1 MAKKSSNSS
10 DPSFQNT
17 GSAETGTFT
26 KGLVRDY
33 DENFDPES
41 SWPYARNA
49 VNNSLEGDVGLL
61 GNEPSNVLCAQ
72 ATFTIIGRI
81 HLFNQYWIIFST
93 DNPLSITSSEI
104 GLYDEDLCTYRII
117 VRDTCLD
124 FSTYNLITGVAK
136 ENFDCSWNV
145 YFADGK
151 NPDRVLNI
159 GNPDLWPTV
168 PYQSDNYYQGG
179 ILWPGVAWNQDC
191 KSVSGCTT
199 CTDLNTLNCDNIRIN
214 KLVSTPCIQ
223 LDTGQTGGNLY
234 NGSYFAVIAYT
245 INGQKYGDYSSPSNV
260 QYIFNRNAIGGSL
273 DVRLT
278 NLETVSFTE
287 FELVIVSVI
296 DQATVARKIGIY
308 NTTSSITIN
317 LDNIDDSLT
326 TVPLEFIPI
335 RTPLYETSDSMFET
349 GNYLLR
355 IGPRTTFDFNYQPL
369 ANQIESKWVIAEY
382 PANYYKRGG
391 YVTGYMRDEVYSFFI
406 RWVYTTGEKSKS
418 YHIPG
423 RYEDT
428 ARNETEELPS
438 SSIYPADPGGS
449 IEAERRFEIENTATI
464 DAGAATGYGVDDG
477 GVVIRE
483 GFMAY
488 WESTEKYPD
497 RMPEVWNVTGNPI
510 AGSSDPRFDL
520 CNKQIRHHK
529 MPEDI
534 VGGDASFTRA
544 SINIPFVINPIT
556 GLPVPPP
563 GNSQATHINILGVKF
578 NNIKPPVYYDEAG
591 VLRVIPGIVGY
602 EILRGSREGNKSVI
616 AKGIINNMRT
626 YTTATNETGLYP
638 NYPYNPVRS
647 TYSGGPSGILDPS
660 LSSTPVDAGGN
671 NYGLIT
677 EANIKKDFFTF
688 HSPDTSFYKPYLSIK
703 ELRLY
708 TELGAENNVTGQ
720 FQEVPGHPKEK
731 LLTDF
736 ALIIS
741 LLVGAAEAALAIKGK
756 TNVNVEQPKILNLGL
771 SGYQNATLVAVAGGG
786 ATLVETGRIGA
797 PNTGPPGPLTPSV
810 SSQPGT
816 SSGIAGLETAAGTAA
831 TASAIAALLGG
842 SAFITPEQAAWL
854 VYSGGGAVLTDP
866 QNAFQGYIGRSRSY
880 LQEEGRLGALGG
892 LGGVIAFGNFTN
904 IAAANNID
912 LIYSFVKYRQY
923 ALQYISHGV
932 LHKDNISPSIT
943 SANKRRYIK
952 DSGYLTNQFNTFSNI
967 RVNNLYRPSSVIL
980 NVNGD
985 IQNPSILDD
994 SICTVGQNHT
1004 GGYVQWPEPASL
1016 NVDDRAED
1024 RAFRVFNS
1032 TASCYY
1038 AGAKVRYR
1046 NQYGQLDSI
1055 EQIPLPCPL
1064 TVNNNKPFTDA
1075 NINKPIN
1082 TPVLFGGDIYIGRY
1096 TEKNTFFYF
1105 SDWLYNQPD
1114 GTSFDYSLRYLGLY
1128 PRYWANFEKYDLDGL
1143 VASVLGDITSPDQW
1157 DTPANLNNLDSAAG
1171 DPGFSLSDISLR
1183 FSKQYSYFYLF
1194 QSGVRDFYVESE
1206 INVDQRDWGELD
1218 EEKHYEVLSNL
1229 SELFDTKIIRAGNY
1243 FKIDPSLSIS
1253 NLFSSVISWGNLQD
1267 RDYNPTVSALC
1278 YQYLSNRLIY
1288 SLPDTLE
1295 TKKDYW
1301 RVFLPNN
1308 YKDFKSQLLAVRPIG
1323 KNGAMIFFKNDS
1335 PVMFQGTETLETD
1348 LGTKITIGDGALFSQ
1363 PMQSIVNSDE
1373 SYEYGSCQDKFSII
1387 NTPMGVYWMSQNQGK
1402 IMGMVG
1408 GLNEISSSGMRWWY
1422 GKFLPF
1428 RILSDFPDFQLTD
1441 NPVSGVGCQSIYDND
1456 FQVLYFCKKD
1466 YELKKDLPAGI
1477 TITYSGVGNIFNLN
1491 GRTKIFLGDPRYF
1504 NDVSWTASYDPK
1516 AQIWISFHDWHPN
1529 LSFPSKLNFIT
1540 TDGNRLWRHNDTS
1553 QSYCNFYNAD
1563 YPFQVEYVLDSG
1575 QQVDTLRNIE
1585 YLLESYI
1592 YDIDGIDRFHV
1603 LDYNFDELV
1612 VYNSEQVSGLL
1623 NLNLAPKN
1631 DPFARLNYPKVN
1643 ITDIDIIFEKVEQKF
1658 RVNQFWDITADR
1670 GEFDPNVQRP
1680 IWLTAWDGYKK
1691 ELNPANLN
1699 YNKSVFE
1706 RKKFRHYYTNV
1717 LFTKRVSGNTKM
1729 LMKIANNKDL
1739 NSPR

>member
-1 MAKKSSNSS
+1 MAKKSSKSNDS
-10 DPSFQNT
+10 SFQNT
-17 GSAETGTFT
+17 GGAETSTFT
-26 KGLVRDY
+26 KGLIRDY
-33 DENFDPES
+33 DENFDPDS

-49 VNNSLEGDVGLL
+49 SNNSLEGDVGLL
-61 GNEPSNVLCAQ
+61 GNEPSNYLCAQ
-72 ATFTIIGRI
+72 VTFTIIGRI
-81 HLFNQYWIIFST
+81 HLFNQYWVIFST
-93 DNPLSITSSEI
+93 NNPTSTSSSEI
-104 GLYDEDLCTYRII
+104 GLYDEDQCTYRII

-145 YFADGK
+145 YFADGR
-151 NPDRVLNI
+151 NPDRVINI
-159 GNPDLWPTV
+159 GLPDLWPTV
-168 PYQSDNYYQGG
+168 PYIGNNEYQGG
-179 ILWPGVAWNQDC
+179 ILWPGVAWKQ
-191 KSVSGCTT
+191 KCTPPIPIPNV
-199 CTDLNTLNCDNIRIN
+199 CTVCEPEKPAVLDCDNIRIN
-214 KLVSTPCIQ
+214 KLVSTPCIT
-223 LDTGQTGGNLY
+223 LDTGQTGGNIY
-234 NGSYFAVIAYT
+234 NGSYFVVIAYT
-245 INGQKYGDYSSPSNV
+245 INGQKYGDYTSPSNV
-260 QYIFNRNAIGGSL
+260 QYIFNHNAIGGSL
-273 DVRLT
+273 DISIT
-278 NLETVSFTE
+278 NLETESFTE
-287 FELVIVSVI
+287 FELVVVSII

-317 LDNIDDSLT
+317 LDNIDDSLP

-369 ANQIESKWVIAEY
+369 ANQIQSKWVIAKY

-406 RWVYTTGEKSKS
+406 RWVYNTGEKSKS

-423 RYEDT
+423 RVTTTGEDV
-428 ARNETEELPS
+428 EVPGP

-449 IEAERRFEIENTATI
+449 IEVERKFEIENTASI
-464 DAGAATGYGVDDG
+464 DAAASVGYGVDDG
-477 GVVIRE
+477 GEVIAE

-488 WESTEKYPD
+488 WESTERYPD
-497 RMPEVWNVTGNPI
+497 RMPEVWDAT
-510 AGSSDPRFDL
+510 SDPVFSGTGDTQYDL
-520 CNKQIRHHK
+520 CNKLIRHHK
-529 MPEDI
+529 MPEDVI
-534 VGGDASFTRA
+534 GTNTSFTRA
-544 SINIPFVINPIT
+544 SIINPAT
-556 GLPVPPP
+556 GLPYSNPTDK
-563 GNSQATHINILGVKF
+563 QATHINILGVKF
-578 NNIKPPVYYDEAG
+578 NNIKPPVYYDESG
-591 VLRVIPGIVGY
+591 VLRAIPGIVGY

-616 AKGIINNMRT
+616 AKGIINNMRR
-626 YTTATNETGLYP
+626 YITASNDDGLYA
-638 NYPYNPVRS
+638 NYPYNPVVS
-647 TYSGGPSGILDPS
+647 SFGGGVLDPS
-660 LSSTPVDAGGN
+660 LSLTPVDTGGGN
-671 NYGLIT
+671 YST
-677 EANIKKDFFTF
+677 VKSSDVRRDYFTF

-708 TELGAENNVTGQ
+708 TEVGARLNVSGQ
-720 FQEVPGHPKEK
+720 FEEVPGHPKHK

-741 LLVGAAEAALAIKGK
+741 LFVGLAEAALAIRGE
-756 TNVNVEQPKILNLGL
+756 TSTTSEPPRILNLGI
-771 SGYQNATLVAVAGGG
+771 SGSIVMPTPGGSFS
-786 ATLVETGRIGA
+786 A
-797 PNTGPPGPLTPSV
+797 PNSGAIPPFIPTA
-810 SSQPGT
+810 
-816 SSGIAGLETAAGTAA
+816 SGIAQSGTLAGVA
-831 TASAIAALLGG
+831 TLQAAIAAANNFDIPALIAGVPTESIVWNTLSGLGG
-842 SAFITPEQAAWL
+842 I
-854 VYSGGGAVLTDP
+854 VDP
-866 QNAFQGYIGRSRSY
+866 QNLFQGYLGRNRIFTQGSGKLS
-880 LQEEGRLGALGG
+880 G
-892 LGGVIAFGNFTN
+892 LGNTLSTAGTLVTLTNLTN
-904 IAAANNID
+904 IAAANNIN

-923 ALQYISHGV
+923 ALRYISHGV
-932 LHKDNISPSIT
+932 LHKDNFTGIIT
-943 SANKRRYIK
+943 PTNKRRYIN
-952 DSGYLTNQFNTFSNI
+952 DAAYLTNQFNVFQNF
-967 RVNNLYRPSSVIL
+967 RVNNLYRPSAVII
-980 NVNGD
+980 NTAGSPITNIGT
-985 IQNPSILDD
+985 NPAGSFLVDNTV
-994 SICTVGQNHT
+994 CTVGQNNS
-1004 GGYVQWPEPASL
+1004 GGVVTRSNP
-1016 NVDDRAED
+1016 
-1024 RAFRVFNS
+1024 FRPFSS

-1038 AGAKVRYR
+1038 VGAKVRYR

-1055 EQIPLPCPL
+1055 EQIPVPCPI
-1064 TVNNNKPFTDA
+1064 TVNDNIPFTD
-1075 NINKPIN
+1075 NDINVPIS

-1114 GTSFDYSLRYLGLY
+1114 GTDFDYSLRYLGLY
-1128 PRYWANFEKYDLDGL
+1128 PRFYANFETYDLDGL
-1143 VASVLGDITSPDQW
+1143 FASIFSNLSNPDQW
-1157 DTPANLNNLDSAAG
+1157 DTPANLNNLDDSAS
-1171 DPGFSLSDISLR
+1171 DPGFNYNGLP
-1183 FSKQYSYFYLF
+1183 FAKKESYFYLF

-1218 EEKHYEVLSNL
+1218 EQKHYEILSDL
-1229 SELFDTKIIRAGNY
+1229 SELFNTRIIKAGNY
-1243 FKIDPSLSIS
+1243 FKIDPSLSVS
-1253 NLFSSVISWGNLQD
+1253 NLFSSIISWGNLQD
-1267 RDYNPTVSALC
+1267 RDYSPTISALC

-1301 RVFLPNN
+1301 RIFLPNN

-1373 SYEYGSCQDKFSII
+1373 SYQYGSCQDKFSII
-1387 NTPMGVYWMSQNQGK
+1387 NTPLGVYWMSQNQGK

-1408 GLNEISSSGMRWWY
+1408 GLNEISSTGMRWWF

-1428 RILSDFPDFQLTD
+1428 RILEDFPDFQLTD
-1441 NPVSGVGCQSIYDND
+1441 NPVAGVGCQSIYDND
-1456 FQVLYFCKKD
+1456 FQLLYFCKKD

-1477 TITYSGVGNIFNLN
+1477 SITYSGAGNVFSLN
-1491 GRTKIFLGDPRYF
+1491 GSTRIFLGDPRYF

-1553 QSYCNFYNAD
+1553 QSYCNFYGLD

-1575 QQVDTLRNIE
+1575 QEVDTLRNVE

-1631 DPFARLNYPKVN
+1631 NPFAKLDYPRVNLN
-1643 ITDIDIIFEKVEQKF
+1643 TIDISYEKVEQKF

-1670 GEFDPNVQRP
+1670 GEFNAGVQRP
-1680 IWLTAWDGYKK
+1680 IWLTAWDGYKR

-1717 LFTKRVSGNTKM
+1717 LFTKKTSGNTKM
-1729 LMKIANNKDL
+1729 LMKIANNKTL

>member
-1 MAKKSSNSS
+1 MAKKSSKSN

-26 KGLVRDY
+26 KGLIRDY

-61 GNEPSNVLCAQ
+61 GNEPSNYLCAQ
-72 ATFTIIGRI
+72 TTFTIIGRI
-81 HLFNQYWIIFST
+81 HLFNQYWVIFST
-93 DNPLSITSSEI
+93 NNPVSKSSSEI
-104 GLYDEDLCTYRII
+104 GLYDEDLCTYRVI
-117 VRDTCLD
+117 VNDTCLD

-145 YFADGK
+145 YFADGR
-151 NPDRVLNI
+151 NPDRAINI
-159 GNPDLWPTV
+159 GIPDLWPTT
-168 PYQSDNYYQGG
+168 PYIGNNYYQGNT
-179 ILWPGVAWNQDC
+179 LWPGVAWDQDC
-191 KSVSGCTT
+191 RSVNDCTV
-199 CTDLNTLNCDNIRIN
+199 CTNLNTLNCDNIRIN
-214 KLVSTPCIQ
+214 RLVRTPCINV
-223 LDTGQTGGNLY
+223 DTGQTGGNLY
-234 NGSYFAVIAYT
+234 NGSYFAVIGYT
-245 INGQKYGDYSSPSNV
+245 INGQKYGDYTSPSNV
-260 QYIFNRNAIGGSL
+260 QYIFNHNAIGGSL
-273 DVRLT
+273 DISIT
-278 NLETVSFTE
+278 NLETESFNE
-287 FELVIVSVI
+287 FELVIVSII

-308 NTTSSITIN
+308 NTSSSITIN
-317 LDNIDDSLT
+317 LDNIDDSLP

-355 IGPRTTFDFNYQPL
+355 VGPRTTFDFNYQPL
-369 ANQIESKWVIAEY
+369 ANQIQSKWVIAKY

-406 RWVYTTGEKSKS
+406 RWVYATGEKSKS

-423 RYEDT
+423 RYRESDS
-428 ARNETEELPS
+428 ELDSIPPPT
-438 SSIYPADPGGS
+438 SIYPADPGGS
-449 IEAERRFEIENTATI
+449 IEVERRFEVENTATA
-464 DAGAATGYGVDDG
+464 DAGATIGYGVDDG
-477 GVVIRE
+477 GEVIKE

-497 RMPEVWNVTGNPI
+497 RMPEVWNATH
-510 AGSSDPRFDL
+510 DPAFSGTTNTQYDL
-520 CNKQIRHHK
+520 CNKPIRHHK

-534 VGGDASFTRA
+534 VNGDATFTRA
-544 SINIPFVINPIT
+544 TASGYNE
-556 GLPVPPP
+556 
-563 GNSQATHINILGVKF
+563 ATHINILGVKF
-578 NNIKPPVYYDEAG
+578 NNIKPPVYYDESG
-591 VLRVIPGIVGY
+591 TLRVIPGIVGY

-626 YTTATNETGLYP
+626 YFTATNETGLYA

-647 TYSGGPSGILDPS
+647 TYPGGASGILDPS
-660 LSSTPVDAGGN
+660 LSTSPVDASGGN
-671 NYGLIT
+671 YGIVGQDRVS
-677 EANIKKDFFTF
+677 KRFFTF

-708 TELGAENNVTGQ
+708 TELGFNRNVTGR
-720 FQEVPGHPKEK
+720 FEEVPGHPKHK
-731 LLTDF
+731 LLTDM
-736 ALIIS
+736 ALITS
-741 LLVGAAEAALAIKGK
+741 LIIGLAEAVLALRGK
-756 TNVNVEQPKILNLGL
+756 NTWNSSAPQILNLGL
-771 SGYQNATLVAVAGGG
+771 GGTLPIGNSPAPGFILVPGTMTNTLNAPSLNGVAGVVPGVGQLSDTTAAALTGTNATAEGVNLITDLTGVSLLNNILGVVNPSKQYYSTYAASDATLRGFIGRGRSLATEDGKFSALPQTLQSIGG
-786 ATLVETGRIGA
+786 AI
-797 PNTGPPGPLTPSV
+797 S
-810 SSQPGT
+810 
-816 SSGIAGLETAAGTAA
+816 
-831 TASAIAALLGG
+831 LGN
-842 SAFITPEQAAWL
+842 L
-854 VYSGGGAVLTDP
+854 
-866 QNAFQGYIGRSRSY
+866 
-880 LQEEGRLGALGG
+880 
-892 LGGVIAFGNFTN
+892 TN
-904 IAAANNID
+904 IAAANNIE

-923 ALQYISHGV
+923 ALRYISHGI
-932 LHKDNISPSIT
+932 LHRDSLGNINT
-943 SANKRRYIK
+943 TKRAYIN
-952 DSGYLTNQFNTFSNI
+952 DAGYLTNQFNTFLNF
-967 RVNNLYRPSSVIL
+967 RVNNLFRSSAVIL
-980 NVNGD
+980 NVDRD
-985 IQNPSILDD
+985 IEHPNILDNSIGTVSNNASGGLVSWPDRRSQNPDPDD
-994 SICTVGQNHT
+994 K
-1004 GGYVQWPEPASL
+1004 P
-1016 NVDDRAED
+1016 
-1024 RAFRVFNS
+1024 FRTFRS

-1038 AGAKVRYR
+1038 TGAKVRYR

-1055 EQIPLPCPL
+1055 EQIPVPCPL
-1064 TVNNNKPFTDA
+1064 TVNDNKPFTSND
-1075 NINKPIN
+1075 INKPIS

-1114 GTSFDYSLRYLGLY
+1114 GTTFDYSLRYLGLY
-1128 PRYWANFEKYDLDGL
+1128 PKYWANFETYDLDGL
-1143 VASVLGDITSPDQW
+1143 LGSIMGNLGDPEQW
-1157 DTPANLNNLDSAAG
+1157 DTPANLNNLDSLNEEDG
-1171 DPGFSLSDISLR
+1171 VNFSFSLR
-1183 FSKQYSYFYLF
+1183 FGKRDAAMYLF

-1206 INVDQRDWGELD
+1206 INIDQRDWGELD
-1218 EEKHYEVLSNL
+1218 EQKHYEVLSDL
-1229 SELFDTKIIRAGNY
+1229 SELFNTKIIKAGNY
-1243 FKIDPSLSIS
+1243 FKIDPSLSVS
-1253 NLFSSVISWGNLQD
+1253 NLFSNVISWGNLQD
-1267 RDYNPTVSALC
+1267 RDYNPTVSSLC
-1278 YQYLSNRLIY
+1278 YQYLPNRLIY

-1295 TKKDYW
+1295 TKRDYW

-1308 YKDFKSQLLAVRPIG
+1308 YKDFKSNLLSVRPIG

-1363 PMQSIVNSDE
+1363 PMQSVVNSDE
-1373 SYEYGSCQDKFSII
+1373 SYEYGSCQDKFSVI
-1387 NTPMGVYWMSQNQGK
+1387 NTPMGVYWISQNQGK

-1408 GLNEISSSGMRWWY
+1408 GLNEISSTGMRWWF

-1428 RILSDFPDFQLTD
+1428 RLLQDFPDFQLTD
-1441 NPVSGVGCQSIYDND
+1441 NPVAGVGCQSIYDND
-1456 FQVLYFCKKD
+1456 FQLLYFCKKD

-1477 TITYSGVGNIFNLN
+1477 NITYSGVGNIFSLN
-1491 GRTKIFLGDPRYF
+1491 GTTKIFLGDPRYF

-1553 QSYCNFYNAD
+1553 QSYCNFYGVN

-1592 YDIDGIDRFHV
+1592 YDVDGIDRFHI

-1631 DPFARLNYPKVN
+1631 NPFARLNYPAVN
-1643 ITDIDIIFEKVEQKF
+1643 VNSIDIAYEKVEQKF

-1670 GEFDPNVQRP
+1670 GEYNTNVQRP

-1717 LFTKRVSGNTKM
+1717 LFTKNVSGNTKM

>member
-1 MAKKSSNSS
+1 MAKKSSKSN

-61 GNEPSNVLCAQ
+61 GNEPSNYLCAQ
-72 ATFTIIGRI
+72 TSFTIIGRI
-81 HLFNQYWIIFST
+81 HLFNQYWVIFST
-93 DNPLSITSSEI
+93 NNPVSKSSSEI

-117 VRDTCLD
+117 VNDTCLD

-145 YFADGK
+145 YFADGR
-151 NPDRVLNI
+151 NPDRAINI
-159 GNPDLWPTV
+159 GIPDLWPTT
-168 PYQSDNYYQGG
+168 PYIGNNYYQGNT
-179 ILWPGVAWNQDC
+179 LWPGVAWDQECRDERNVVLPGPPDY
-191 KSVSGCTT
+191 VPLGCTI
-199 CTDLNTLNCDNIRIN
+199 CTNLNTLNCDNIRIN
-214 KLVSTPCIQ
+214 RLVKTPCINV
-223 LDTGQTGGNLY
+223 DTGQTGGNLY

-245 INGQKYGDYSSPSNV
+245 INGQKYGDYTSPSNV
-260 QYIFNRNAIGGSL
+260 QYIFNHNAIGGSL
-273 DVRLT
+273 DISIT
-278 NLETVSFTE
+278 NLETESFNE
-287 FELVIVSVI
+287 FELVIVSII

-308 NTTSSITIN
+308 NTSSSITIN
-317 LDNIDDSLT
+317 LDNIDDSLPS
-326 TVPLEFIPI
+326 VPLEFIPI

-355 IGPRTTFDFNYQPL
+355 VGPRTTFDFNYQPL
-369 ANQIESKWVIAEY
+369 ANQIQSKWVIAKY
-382 PANYYKRGG
+382 PADYYKRGG

-406 RWVYTTGEKSKS
+406 RWIYTTGEKSKS

-423 RYEDT
+423 RY
-428 ARNETEELPS
+428 RNSDSELDSIPPPT
-438 SSIYPADPGGS
+438 SIYPADPGGS
-449 IEAERRFEIENTATI
+449 IEVERRFEVENTATA
-464 DAGAATGYGVDDG
+464 DAGASIGYSVDDG
-477 GVVIRE
+477 GEVIKE

-497 RMPEVWNVTGNPI
+497 RMPEVWNATH
-510 AGSSDPRFDL
+510 DPAFSGTSNTQYDL
-520 CNKQIRHHK
+520 CNKPIRHHK

-534 VGGDASFTRA
+534 VNGDATFTRA
-544 SINIPFVINPIT
+544 TAT
-556 GLPVPPP
+556 G
-563 GNSQATHINILGVKF
+563 NNEATHINILGVKF
-578 NNIKPPVYYDEAG
+578 NNIKPPVYYDESG
-591 VLRVIPGIVGY
+591 TLRVVPGIVGY

-626 YTTATNETGLYP
+626 YTTATNQTGLYA
-638 NYPYNPVRS
+638 NYPYNPVKN
-647 TYSGGPSGILDPS
+647 TYSPADAGTSAPILDPS
-660 LSSTPVDAGGN
+660 LSSTPVDASGD

-677 EANIKKDFFTF
+677 ANNVSRSFFTF

-708 TELGAENNVTGQ
+708 TEVGAPNNVSGQ
-720 FQEVPGHPKEK
+720 FEEVPGHPKQK
-731 LLTDF
+731 LITDF
-736 ALIIS
+736 ALS
-741 LLVGAAEAALAIKGK
+741 VSTLVGIAEAALSMRGK
-756 TNVNVEQPKILNLGL
+756 QTWTGEAPKVLNLGL
-771 SGYQNATLVAVAGGG
+771 GPT
-786 ATLVETGRIGA
+786 A
-797 PNTGPPGPLTPSV
+797 PPAPLPLSAPS
-810 SSQPGT
+810 
-816 SSGIAGLETAAGTAA
+816 
-831 TASAIAALLGG
+831 IAALPSLGTATEIG
-842 SAFITPEQAAWL
+842 TANGIIDLVNGIADLTAASFVTNL
-854 VYSGGGAVLTDP
+854 LGVGVPAKTLYSQYGALELLPT
-866 QNAFQGYIGRSRSY
+866 FTSYIGRGRSLSSEGGTFSALPQA
-880 LQEEGRLGALGG
+880 LQTAGG
-892 LGGVIAFGNFTN
+892 ILMFFNLTSIATN
-904 IAAANNID
+904 NNLD
-912 LIYSFVKYRQY
+912 LIYSLIRFRQY
-923 ALQYISHGV
+923 VLRYVSHGI
-932 LHKDNISPSIT
+932 LHRDNSGPFTSINPS
-943 SANKRRYIK
+943 NKRRYIN
-952 DSGYLTNQFNTFSNI
+952 DAAYLTNQFNVFQNY
-967 RVNNLYRPSSVIL
+967 RVNNLYRSGSVIL
-980 NVNGD
+980 NVNGNIND
-985 IQNPSILDD
+985 TGILTDNT
-994 SICTVGQNHT
+994 ICTVGTNHT
-1004 GGYVQWPEPASL
+1004 TESGYTGDEVTFENPFVP
-1016 NVDDRAED
+1016 
-1024 RAFRVFNS
+1024 FTS
-1032 TASCYY
+1032 TATCYY
-1038 AGAKVRYR
+1038 VGTKVRYR

-1055 EQIPLPCPL
+1055 EQIPVPCPIA
-1064 TVNNNKPFTDA
+1064 VSNNTPFTNND
-1075 NINKPIN
+1075 INKSIS
-1082 TPVLFGGDIYIGRY
+1082 TPVLFGGDTYIGRY

-1105 SDWLYNQPD
+1105 SDWLYNEPD
-1114 GTSFDYSLRYLGLY
+1114 GTSFDYSIRYLGLY
-1128 PRYWANFEKYDLDGL
+1128 PRYWADFEKYDTQGFLG
-1143 VASVLGDITSPDQW
+1143 SVLGNLLNSSQW
-1157 DTPANLNNLDSAAG
+1157 STPANTNNLDGELESTG
-1171 DPGFSLSDISLR
+1171 SGFNLQDLFDLDSFR
-1183 FSKQYSYFYLF
+1183 FNRKFAYMYLF

-1218 EEKHYEVLSNL
+1218 EQKHYEVLSDL
-1229 SELFDTKIIRAGNY
+1229 SELFGTQIIKSGNY
-1243 FKIDPSLSIS
+1243 FKIDPSLSIA
-1253 NLFSSVISWGNLQD
+1253 NLFSNIISWGNVQD
-1267 RDYNPTVSALC
+1267 RDYSPTISSLC

-1295 TKKDYW
+1295 TKRDYW

-1308 YKDFKSQLLAVRPIG
+1308 YKDFKSQLLSVRPIG

-1363 PMQSIVNSDE
+1363 PMQSVVNSDE
-1373 SYEYGSCQDKFSII
+1373 SYEYGSCQDKFSVI

-1408 GLNEISSSGMRWWY
+1408 GLNEISSTGMRWWF

-1428 RILSDFPDFQLTD
+1428 RILEDFPDFQLTD
-1441 NPVSGVGCQSIYDND
+1441 NPVAGVGCQSIYDND
-1456 FQVLYFCKKD
+1456 FQLLYFCKKD

-1477 TITYSGVGNIFNLN
+1477 NITYSGVGNIFTLN
-1491 GRTKIFLGDPRYF
+1491 GSTKIFLGDPRYF

-1540 TDGNRLWRHNDTS
+1540 TDGNKLWRHNDTS
-1553 QSYCNFYNAD
+1553 QSYCNFYGVN

-1592 YDIDGIDRFHV
+1592 YDVDGIDRFHI

-1643 ITDIDIIFEKVEQKF
+1643 VNSIDISYEKVEQKF

-1670 GEFDPNVQRP
+1670 GEYNTNVQRP

-1691 ELNPANLN
+1691 ELNPTNLN

-1717 LFTKRVSGNTKM
+1717 LFTKNVSGNTKM

>member
-1 MAKKSSNSS
+1 MAKKSSKSN

-49 VNNSLEGDVGLL
+49 SNNSLEGDVGLL
-61 GNEPSNVLCAQ
+61 GNEPSNYLCAQ

-81 HLFNQYWIIFST
+81 HLFNQYWVIFST
-93 DNPLSITSSEI
+93 DNPLSKTSSEV
-104 GLYDEDLCTYRII
+104 GLYDEDLCTYRVI
-117 VRDTCLD
+117 VNDTCLD

-145 YFADGK
+145 YFADGR

-159 GNPDLWPTV
+159 GIPDLWPNV
-168 PYQSDNYYQGG
+168 PYIGNNEYQGG
-179 ILWPGVAWNQDC
+179 ILWPGVAWKQ
-191 KSVSGCTT
+191 KCTPPDPVT
-199 CTDLNTLNCDNIRIN
+199 GICTICEPEKPAVLDCDNIRIN

-260 QYIFNRNAIGGSL
+260 QYIFNHNAIGGSL
-273 DVRLT
+273 DVRIT
-278 NLETVSFTE
+278 NLETESFTE

-308 NTTSSITIN
+308 NTSSSIAIN
-317 LDNIDDSLT
+317 LDNINDSLP

-369 ANQIESKWVIAEY
+369 ANQIESKWVVAQY
-382 PANYYKRGG
+382 PADYYSRGG

-406 RWVYTTGEKSKS
+406 RWVYNTGEKSKS

-423 RYEDT
+423 RVALPGETDPAPSENIYTEDV
-428 ARNETEELPS
+428 
-438 SSIYPADPGGS
+438 GGI
-449 IEAERRFEIENTATI
+449 IEVERRFEITNGATI
-464 DAGAATGYGVDDG
+464 DATATGVYANAIAANTPYRTDDG
-477 GVVIRE
+477 GIIRAE

-510 AGSSDPRFDL
+510 AGSSDTRFDL

-529 MPEDI
+529 MPEDVI
-534 VGGDASFTRA
+534 DGNVSFTRA
-544 SINIPFVINPIT
+544 TAAGSSP
-556 GLPVPPP
+556 
-563 GNSQATHINILGVKF
+563 ATSINILGVKF
-578 NNIKPPVYYDEAG
+578 NNIKPPVYLDESG
-591 VLRVIPGIVGY
+591 VVRVIPGIVGY

-616 AKGIINNMRT
+616 AKGIINNMRR
-626 YTTATNETGLYP
+626 YETASGGNGLYQ
-638 NYPYNPVRS
+638 NFPYNPVNAL
-647 TYSGGPSGILDPS
+647 YSGGASGVLDPS
-660 LSSTPVDAGGN
+660 LSTTPVDPAGN
-671 NYGLIT
+671 NYGLVT
-677 EANIKKDFFTF
+677 EADVKKDFFTF

-708 TELGAENNVTGQ
+708 TELGARNNVSGQ
-720 FQEVPGHPKEK
+720 FEEVPGHPKHK

-736 ALIIS
+736 ALIVS
-741 LLVGAAEAALAIKGK
+741 LLVGLGEAILALKGK
-756 TNVNVEQPKILNLGL
+756 QTWTSDGPRVLNLGL
-771 SGYQNATLVAVAGGG
+771 GPTALAPLPLSAPSALAIPSLTGLAVGGVNAAAYGAAQITDITAILQGTFTPVDAFALSAQAGGNLL
-786 ATLVETGRIGA
+786 TSVIGGTIQISKEDGLRDA
-797 PNTGPPGPLTPSV
+797 FPPGLD
-810 SSQPGT
+810 
-816 SSGIAGLETAAGTAA
+816 TAAGIIA
-831 TASAIAALLGG
+831 T
-842 SAFITPEQAAWL
+842 
-854 VYSGGGAVLTDP
+854 
-866 QNAFQGYIGRSRSY
+866 
-880 LQEEGRLGALGG
+880 
-892 LGGVIAFGNFTN
+892 GNLTN
-904 IAAANNID
+904 IAASNNIE
-912 LIYSFVKYRQY
+912 LIYSFIKYRQY
-923 ALQYISHGV
+923 ALRYISHGI
-932 LHKDNISPSIT
+932 LHRDSIGNT
-943 SANKRRYIK
+943 TGANKRRYIN
-952 DSGYLTNQFNTFSNI
+952 DAGYLTNQYNTFQNY
-967 RVNNLYRPSSVIL
+967 RVNNLFRSSSVII
-980 NVNGD
+980 NTSGPAIN
-985 IQNPSILDD
+985 NPSLPDNT
-994 SICTVGQNHT
+994 ICTVGQNHT
-1004 GGYVQWPEPASL
+1004 TEPGYTGTQVTR
-1016 NVDDRAED
+1016 DDP
-1024 RAFRVFNS
+1024 FNPFTS

-1038 AGAKVRYR
+1038 VGTKVRYR

-1055 EQIPLPCPL
+1055 KQIPVPCPI
-1064 TVNNNKPFTDA
+1064 TVNDNTPFTNND
-1075 NINKPIN
+1075 INKPIS
-1082 TPVLFGGDIYIGRY
+1082 TPVLFGGDTYIGRY

-1114 GTSFDYSLRYLGLY
+1114 GTPFDYSLRYLGLY
-1128 PRYWANFEKYDLDGL
+1128 PRFWANFEKYDLDGF
-1143 VASVLGDITSPDQW
+1143 VGSVLGNLLTPSEW
-1157 DTPANLNNLDSAAG
+1157 NTPANLNNLDDAAS
-1171 DPGFSLSDISLR
+1171 DPGFSFNINLR
-1183 FSKQYSYFYLF
+1183 FSKQKAYFYLF

-1206 INVDQRDWGELD
+1206 LNIDQRDWGELD
-1218 EEKHYEVLSNL
+1218 EQKHYEVLSDL
-1229 SELFDTKIIRAGNY
+1229 SELFGTQIIKSGNY
-1243 FKIDPSLSIS
+1243 FKLDPSLSLA
-1253 NLFSSVISWGNLQD
+1253 NLFSNVISWGNLQD
-1267 RDYNPTVSALC
+1267 RDYNPTVSSLC
-1278 YQYLSNRLIY
+1278 YRYLPNRLIY

-1295 TKKDYW
+1295 SKKDYW

-1308 YKDFKSQLLAVRPIG
+1308 YKDFKSNLLAVRPIG

-1363 PMQSIVNSDE
+1363 PVQSIVNSDE

-1402 IMGMVG
+1402 IMGMAG
-1408 GLNEISSSGMRWWY
+1408 GLNEISSTGMRWWF

-1441 NPVSGVGCQSIYDND
+1441 NPVAGVGCQSIYDND
-1456 FQVLYFCKKD
+1456 FQLLYFCKKD
-1466 YELKKDLPAGI
+1466 YELKKDLPADV
-1477 TITYSGVGNIFNLN
+1477 TITYSGVGNVFTLN

-1504 NDVSWTASYDPK
+1504 NDVSWSASYDPK

-1540 TDGNRLWRHNDTS
+1540 TDGRRLWRHNDTS
-1553 QSYCNFYNAD
+1553 QSYCNFYGVD

-1585 YLLESYI
+1585 YLLESYV
-1592 YDIDGIDRFHV
+1592 YDTDGIDRFHV

-1612 VYNSEQVSGLL
+1612 VYNSEQVSGQL

-1631 DPFARLNYPKVN
+1631 DPFARLNYPRVN
-1643 ITDIDIIFEKVEQKF
+1643 VTDIDIIFEKVEQKF

-1670 GEFDPNVQRP
+1670 GEYNANVQRP
-1680 IWLTAWDGYKK
+1680 IWLTEWDGYRK

>member
-1 MAKKSSNSS
+1 MAKKSSKSN

-61 GNEPSNVLCAQ
+61 GNEPSNYLCAK
-72 ATFTIIGRI
+72 ATFSIIGRI

-93 DNPLSITSSEI
+93 DNPLSTTSSEV
-104 GLYDEDLCTYRII
+104 GLYDEDLCTYRVI
-117 VRDTCLD
+117 VNDTCLD

-159 GNPDLWPTV
+159 GVPDLWPNV
-168 PYQSDNYYQGG
+168 PYIGNNEYQGG
-179 ILWPGVAWNQDC
+179 ILWPGVAWKQ
-191 KSVSGCTT
+191 KCTPPDPVT
-199 CTDLNTLNCDNIRIN
+199 GICTICEPEKPAALDCDNIRIN

-273 DVRLT
+273 DLRIT
-278 NLETVSFTE
+278 NLETVSFNE

-308 NTTSSITIN
+308 NTSSSITIN
-317 LDNIDDSLT
+317 LDNIDDSLPS
-326 TVPLEFIPI
+326 VPLEFIPI

-369 ANQIESKWVIAEY
+369 ANQIESKWVVAQY

-406 RWVYTTGEKSKS
+406 RWVYNTGEKSKS

-423 RYEDT
+423 RV
-428 ARNETEELPS
+428 ELPGETDPAPS
-438 SSIYPADPGGS
+438 ENIYTEDVGGI
-449 IEAERRFEIENTATI
+449 IEVERRFEITNGASIDATAT
-464 DAGAATGYGVDDG
+464 GVYTTAILANTPYRTDDG
-477 GVVIRE
+477 GIIQAE

-534 VGGDASFTRA
+534 IGTNVLLTRA
-544 SINIPFVINPIT
+544 TAT
-556 GLPVPPP
+556 G
-563 GNSQATHINILGVKF
+563 NDQATHINILGVKF
-578 NNIKPPVYYDEAG
+578 NNIKPPVYIDESG
-591 VLRVIPGIVGY
+591 VVRVIPGIVGY

-616 AKGIINNMRT
+616 AKGIINNMRG
-626 YTTATNETGLYP
+626 YGTASGGNGLYQ
-638 NYPYNPVRS
+638 NFPYNPVRAL
-647 TYSGGPSGILDPS
+647 YSGGASGIVDPS
-660 LSSTPVDAGGN
+660 LSLEPVAANGDGFTPVVEN
-671 NYGLIT
+671 SIS
-677 EANIKKDFFTF
+677 KKFFTF
-688 HSPDTSFYKPYLSIK
+688 HSPDTSFYKPYLSVK

-708 TELGAENNVTGQ
+708 TELGATNNVTGQ
-720 FQEVPGHPKEK
+720 FEGVPGHPKQK
-731 LLTDF
+731 ILTDL
-736 ALIIS
+736 ALAVSTLIGI
-741 LLVGAAEAALAIKGK
+741 AEAAAAMRGK
-756 TNVNVEQPKILNLGL
+756 QTWTGEAPKVLNLGL
-771 SGYQNATLVAVAGGG
+771 SGNFATGSGTVRAPSTLAGTSNATASILTAQNAIVDGLAVLSDITGTNFISSITGIGTAAKSFYSQYLVADQTMRGFI
-786 ATLVETGRIGA
+786 GRGRS
-797 PNTGPPGPLTPSV
+797 LTSE
-810 SSQPGT
+810 
-816 SSGIAGLETAAGTAA
+816 SGILSALPQVLETA
-831 TASAIAALLGG
+831 
-842 SAFITPEQAAWL
+842 
-854 VYSGGGAVLTDP
+854 
-866 QNAFQGYIGRSRSY
+866 
-880 LQEEGRLGALGG
+880 
-892 LGGVIAFGNFTN
+892 GGVVAFFNLTSIATN
-904 IAAANNID
+904 NNLD
-912 LIYSFVKYRQY
+912 LIYSLVRFRQY
-923 ALQYISHGV
+923 VLRYISHGI
-932 LHKDNISPSIT
+932 LHKDSVGAISNS
-943 SANKRRYIK
+943 NKRRYIN
-952 DSGYLTNQFNTFSNI
+952 DAGYLTNQYNTFQNYRI
-967 RVNNLYRPSSVIL
+967 NNLFRSSTVIINTEGTINNTAL
-980 NVNGD
+980 T
-985 IQNPSILDD
+985 DD
-994 SICTVGQNHT
+994 SICTVGTNHT
-1004 GGYVQWPEPASL
+1004 TEDGYTGDEVTFENP
-1016 NVDDRAED
+1016 
-1024 RAFRVFNS
+1024 FTVFTS

-1038 AGAKVRYR
+1038 TGAKVRYR

-1055 EQIPLPCPL
+1055 EQIPIPCPI
-1064 TVNNNKPFTDA
+1064 TVNGNIPFTD
-1075 NINKPIN
+1075 NSINKPIS
-1082 TPVLFGGDIYIGRY
+1082 TPVLFGGDTYIGRY

-1114 GTSFDYSLRYLGLY
+1114 GTPFDYSLRYLGLY
-1128 PRYWANFEKYDLDGL
+1128 PRYWADFQNYDTQGFLG
-1143 VASVLGDITSPDQW
+1143 SVLGNLLNAGEWQ
-1157 DTPANLNNLDSAAG
+1157 TPANTNNLDGELESTG
-1171 DPGFSLSDISLR
+1171 SGFGLQDIFDLSSYR
-1183 FSKQYSYFYLF
+1183 FNRKFAYMYLF

-1206 INVDQRDWGELD
+1206 LNVDQRDWGELD
-1218 EEKHYEVLSNL
+1218 EQKHYEVLSDL
-1229 SELFDTKIIRAGNY
+1229 SELFGTQIIRAGNY
-1243 FKIDPSLSIS
+1243 FKLDPSLSIA
-1253 NLFSSVISWGNLQD
+1253 NLFSNVISWGNVQD

-1363 PMQSIVNSDE
+1363 PVQSVVNSDE

-1408 GLNEISSSGMRWWY
+1408 GLNEISSAGMRWWF

-1441 NPVSGVGCQSIYDND
+1441 NPVAGVGCQSIYDND

-1477 TITYSGVGNIFNLN
+1477 NITYSGVGNIFTLN

-1504 NDVSWTASYDPK
+1504 NNVSWTASYDPK

-1529 LSFPSKLNFIT
+1529 FSFPSKLNFIT
-1540 TDGNRLWRHNDTS
+1540 TDGRRLWRHNDTS
-1553 QSYCNFYNAD
+1553 QSYCNFYGVD
-1563 YPFQVEYVLDSG
+1563 YPFQVEYVLNSG
-1575 QQVDTLRNIE
+1575 QAVDTLRNIE
-1585 YLLESYI
+1585 YLLESYV
-1592 YDIDGIDRFHV
+1592 YDTDGIDRFHV

-1643 ITDIDIIFEKVEQKF
+1643 VTDIDIIFEKVEQKF
-1658 RVNQFWDITADR
+1658 RVNQFWDITANR
-1670 GEFDPNVQRP
+1670 GEYDPNVQRP

>member
-1 MAKKSSNSS
+1 MAKKSSKSN

-61 GNEPSNVLCAQ
+61 GNEPSNYLCAQ
-72 ATFTIIGRI
+72 VTYNVIGRV
-81 HLFNQYWIIFST
+81 HLFNQYWVIFST
-93 DNPLSITSSEI
+93 NNPTSNSSSEV
-104 GLYDEDLCTYRII
+104 GLYDEDLCTYRVI
-117 VRDTCLD
+117 VNDTCLN

-145 YFADGK
+145 YFADGR

-159 GNPDLWPTV
+159 GIPDMWPTV
-168 PYQSDNYYQGG
+168 AYVGANLYQGG
-179 ILWPGVAWNQDC
+179 GLWPGVAWKQKCDTLNDC
-191 KSVSGCTT
+191 TI
-199 CTDLNTLNCDNIRIN
+199 CTDKNTLDCDNIRIN

-223 LDTGQTGGNLY
+223 VDTGQTGGNLY

-245 INGQKYGDYSSPSNV
+245 INGQKYGDYTSPSNV
-260 QYIFNRNAIGGSL
+260 QYIFNHNAIGGSL
-273 DVRLT
+273 DISIT
-278 NLETVSFTE
+278 DLETSSFTE
-287 FELVIVSVI
+287 FELVIVSIV

-308 NTTSSITIN
+308 NTSSSIRIN

-355 IGPRTTFDFNYQPL
+355 LGPRTTFDFNYQPL
-369 ANQIESKWVIAEY
+369 ANQIESKWVIAKY
-382 PANYYKRGG
+382 PADYYKRGG

-406 RWVYTTGEKSKS
+406 RWVYNTGEKSKS

-423 RYEDT
+423 RYEIQGNGE
-428 ARNETEELPS
+428 REELPS
-438 SSIYPADPGGS
+438 SNIYPADPGGS
-449 IEAERRFEIENTATI
+449 IEVERRFEIENTATV
-464 DAGAATGYGVDDG
+464 DAGASTGYGVDDG
-477 GVVIRE
+477 GEVIAE

-488 WESTEKYPD
+488 WESSEKYPD

-510 AGSSDPRFDL
+510 AGTTDTRFDL
-520 CNKQIRHHK
+520 CNKNIRHHK

-534 VGGDASFTRA
+534 VGNNTSFTRA
-544 SINIPFVINPIT
+544 SINIPPTIDPVT

-578 NNIKPPVYYDEAG
+578 NNIKPPVYFDESG
-591 VLRVIPGIVGY
+591 TLRVIPGIVGY
-602 EILRGSREGNKSVI
+602 EILRGSREGNKTVI

-626 YTTATNETGLYP
+626 YTTASNGQGLYA
-638 NYPYNPVRS
+638 NYPYNPVENI
-647 TYSGGPSGILDPS
+647 YSAGEAGTSAPILDPS
-660 LSSTPVDAGGN
+660 LSSTPVDAAGN
-671 NYGLIT
+671 NYGLVT
-677 EANIKKDFFTF
+677 ANNISKRFFTF
-688 HSPDTSFYKPYLSIK
+688 HSPDTSFYKPYLSVK

-708 TELGAENNVTGQ
+708 TELGANKNVTGQ
-720 FQEVPGHPKEK
+720 FEEVPGHPKHK
-731 LLTDF
+731 LLTDM
-736 ALIIS
+736 ALITS
-741 LLVGAAEAALAIKGK
+741 LVVGLGEGILALKGK
-756 TNVNVEQPKILNLGL
+756 TTMSGDGARVLNTGLGGQSL
-771 SGYQNATLVAVAGGG
+771 ATLAVAGGG
-786 ATLVETGRIGA
+786 AVFTQSGTIGTPSPFGLTNPSA
-797 PNTGPPGPLTPSV
+797 AAITAANTATIGVTQIADLASLFQDFLTPV
-810 SSQPGT
+810 D
-816 SSGIAGLETAAGTAA
+816 AFNA
-831 TASAIAALLGG
+831 AIAAANSVPSVLGG
-842 SAFITPEQAAWL
+842 APHISKEDGIRDGLP
-854 VYSGGGAVLTDP
+854 SGLSTIGG
-866 QNAFQGYIGRSRSY
+866 II
-880 LQEEGRLGALGG
+880 ALGN
-892 LGGVIAFGNFTN
+892 LTN

-923 ALQYISHGV
+923 AFRYISHGI
-932 LHKDNISPSIT
+932 LHKDNTGNVSS
-943 SANKRRYIK
+943 SNKRAYIN
-952 DSGYLTNQFNTFSNI
+952 DAGYLSNQYNTFQNK
-967 RVNNLYRPSSVIL
+967 RVNNLFRSSSVIL
-980 NVNGD
+980 NIDRD
-985 IQNPSILDD
+985 IQNPSRQDTTIGTVSVND
-994 SICTVGQNHT
+994 SGGVVG
-1004 GGYVQWPEPASL
+1004 WPDPNGDNS
-1016 NVDDRAED
+1016 DDRP
-1024 RAFRVFNS
+1024 FKPFTT

-1038 AGAKVRYR
+1038 AGAKVRFR
-1046 NQYGQLDSI
+1046 NQYGQLNSI
-1055 EQIPLPCPL
+1055 EQIPLPCP
-1064 TVNNNKPFTDA
+1064 VNLGNSFIDA
-1075 NINKPIN
+1075 DINKPISS
-1082 TPVLFGGDIYIGRY
+1082 PVLFGGDTYIGRY

-1114 GTSFDYSLRYLGLY
+1114 GTAFDYTLRYLGLY
-1128 PRYWANFEKYDLDGL
+1128 PKYWARFQQYDLDG
-1143 VASVLGDITSPDQW
+1143 VFASIFSDPLTPSLW
-1157 DTPANLNNLDSAAG
+1157 DTPANLNNLDDSGEG
-1171 DPGFSLSDISLR
+1171 DGGFTFSIR
-1183 FSKQYSYFYLF
+1183 FGKRNACMYLF

-1218 EEKHYEVLSNL
+1218 EQRHYEVLTDL
-1229 SELFDTKIIRAGNY
+1229 SELFNTRIIKSGNY
-1243 FKIDPSLSIS
+1243 FKIDPSLSLA
-1253 NLFSSVISWGNLQD
+1253 NLFSNVISWGNLQD
-1267 RDYNPTVSALC
+1267 RDYDPTVSSLC
-1278 YQYLSNRLIY
+1278 YRYLPNRLIY

-1308 YKDFKSQLLAVRPIG
+1308 YKDFKSNLLAVRPIG

-1363 PMQSIVNSDE
+1363 PVQSIVNSDE

-1408 GLNEISSSGMRWWY
+1408 GLNEISSTGMRWWF

-1428 RILSDFPDFQLTD
+1428 RILADFPDFKLTD
-1441 NPVSGVGCQSIYDND
+1441 NPVAGVGCQSIYDND

-1466 YELKKDLPAGI
+1466 YELKKDLPAGV
-1477 TITYSGVGNIFNLN
+1477 TITYSGVGNVFQLN

-1516 AQIWISFHDWHPN
+1516 SQIWISFHDWHPN

-1553 QSYCNFYNAD
+1553 QSYCNFYGLN

-1585 YLLESYI
+1585 YLLESYV

-1612 VYNSEQVSGLL
+1612 VYNSEQVSGQL

-1631 DPFARLNYPKVN
+1631 DPFARLNYPRVN
-1643 ITDIDIIFEKVEQKF
+1643 VTDIDIIFEKVEQKF

-1670 GEFDPNVQRP
+1670 GEYNANVQRP
-1680 IWLTAWDGYKK
+1680 IWLTEWDGYRK